1 MSQPGRV
8 MALDVG
14 MARTGIAVSDEL
26 RMTTRPVDT
35 VPTGQLGTQLAALIA
50 EYDPAVLV
58 VGRPRSLDGSLG
70 PQVAAIENVV
80 ADLREVTDLPIE
92 YEDETGTTPPSGD
105 DAAAARAILEGYLS
119 EHPS

>member
-8 MALDVG
+8 LALDVG
-14 MARTGIAVSDEL
+14 AARTGIAVSDEL
-26 RMTTRPVDT
+26 RLTARALET
-35 VPTGQLGTQLAALIA
+35 VPTDRLEGRLQELIT
-50 EYDPAVLV
+50 EYSPVVLV

-70 PQVAAIENVV
+70 QQVEATEKLVEQLQGTIE
-80 ADLREVTDLPIE
+80 LPFE

-119 EHPS
+119 EHPQ